1 MKLAFDVDGVV
12 LKSIDIILEHI
23 NSVTGAKITSSSLL
37 TWDLDPLGIDQR
49 ILMEAVDHMYSKKAI
64 EPYDGAVDTLENIH
78 RMTGYPLLFITG
90 RSDLLSARR
99 QLDSLPWSGRKPE
112 MMITG
117 GSRDKRA
124 YLKETGAEF
133 IIEDDVLHLRDYL
146 NDGVGVGLMVQPWNR
161 SCQAPV
167 TARFNGWAEINQWL
181 IKNNGSSKE
190 L

>member
-12 LKSIDIILEHI
+12 LRSIDVILEHI
-23 NSVTGAKITSSSLL
+23 NSVTGSKIDSSSLL
-37 TWDLDPLGIDQR
+37 TWDLEPLGIDQQ
-49 ILMEAVDHMYSKKAI
+49 ILLEAVDYMYSRDTI
-64 EPYDGAVDTLENIH
+64 EPYYGAVETLEDIH
-78 RMTGYPLLFITG
+78 RMSGHPLLFITG
-90 RSDLLSARR
+90 RSDLMSAKR

-112 MMITG
+112 MIITG

-133 IIEDDVLHLRDYL
+133 IIEDDALHLRDYL

-161 SCQAPV
+161 SCEAPV
-167 TARFNGWAEINQWL
+167 TARFNGWLEINQWI
-181 IKNNGSSKE
+181 IKNNGSGEE